1 MGVEPFCFAFSQCAP
16 KPAETAPHT
25 FGPHSI
31 ARTHIFLNRIFVPD
45 ADELEWYIPAGINLP
60 DLQLPLTV
68 IEQFEKSPLDLNGK
82 RASQLLQKRRGRR
95 RHRRRRQPSSSDS
108 DSEGG
113 NSDPD
118 APRKAARKARERE
131 TYKSAQ
137 FIEDSEEEYGRDIDA
152 FFAREAELRKR
163 TALSASAAAAAEGQ
177 QGQEEERRHRH
188 LGTMR
193 ATGTKKRRRAQQ
205 PARGTSVAPRAR
217 AAKRRAVVS
226 LSGTPGKDG
235 EGEHGGINAVAA
247 APRRGSLSPAAA
259 SFDDDDDG
267 GGDYDYDDDDGGG
280 GGEGGDSGDDDDA
293 ERSSIVDRDATG
305 RHRHSGSL
313 EASKSHRPPRARP
326 LYRRGTSLRAS
337 PAPDAMPSTPGADG
351 GEEEE
356 DDTMGPRPSM
366 PSLRVADEDDLTRET
381 KGGGGANNDGG
392 GSGGGS
398 GLRKGRLIISDEE
411 E

>member
-1 MGVEPFCFAFSQCAP
+1 VGVDLFALLFLARSSP
-16 KPAETAPHT
+16 RKPRRILCPTR
-25 FGPHSI
+25 SL
-31 ARTHIFLNRIFVPD
+31 ARAIVNRIFFFFPD

-82 RASQLLQKRRGRR
+82 RASQLLQKRRRR
-95 RHRRRRQPSSSDS
+95 RRRRRRQPSSSDS
-108 DSEGG
+108 DPEGG
-113 NSDPD
+113 NSDSD

-137 FIEDSEEEYGRDIDA
+137 FIEDSEEEYERDIDA

-163 TALSASAAAAAEGQ
+163 TALSAASVLVADASTAADGQ
-177 QGQEEERRHRH
+177 QGQEQEQEQRHRH

-193 ATGTKKRRRAQQ
+193 ATGTKKRRRAQ
-205 PARGTSVAPRAR
+205 PARGTSAAPKAR

-235 EGEHGGINAVAA
+235 EGEHGGINAAA
-247 APRRGSLSPAAA
+247 APRRSPSSAA
-259 SFDDDDDG
+259 SFDDDDD
-267 GGDYDYDDDDGGG
+267 DDDGGG
-280 GGEGGDSGDDDDA
+280 GGDGGDSGDDGA
-293 ERSSIVDRDATG
+293 QRSSIDDRDVG
-305 RHRHSGSL
+305 RHRHSDSL
-313 EASKSHRPPRARP
+313 EVPRSHRPRARP

-337 PAPDAMPSTPGADG
+337 PAPDATPSMPGADG
-351 GEEEE
+351 GEEE
-356 DDTMGPRPSM
+356 DDDAMGPRPSVS
-366 PSLRVADEDDLTRET
+366 SLRVTDEDDLTRQT
-381 KGGGGANNDGG
+381 KGGGGGGG

-398 GLRKGRLIISDEE
+398 SLRKGRLIISDEE